1 MTIGRRQFIKTGT
14 LAAAS
19 LAYGRPLRAQA
30 SSVIRIG
37 HISDMA
43 GPYRDVQGPTGVA
56 CTKLAIDEF
65 MTANPD
71 IKVELLVG
79 DHQNKPDI
87 AVGVVR
93 RWIDQEGVDLV
104 TNLENSGLALAA
116 RSIVKDK
123 DKVAIVTSAA
133 SSDLTGKG
141 CSTNLLHWTY
151 DTWSLAHATGT
162 RVVES
167 GGTSWFFVT
176 ADYAFGHAAQADLTG
191 FVEKAGGKV
200 LGAVRYPYGS
210 TSDFSSFLLQ
220 AQNSNAKIVCFIN
233 AGADLINCMKQAQ
246 EFGLGRNG
254 TRFATAVG
262 LINDIVGMGLPVAK
276 GLSVAEAFYWDLN
289 DRTRSLMARVRP
301 RIAPNTLPNMTHA
314 GDYSAVTHYLKAV
327 KALGVDK
334 AKVSGRGVIEVM
346 MKTPTDDDAFGS
358 GILRQDGR
366 KIHPIHV
373 FEVKSPENSAG
384 PFDIYKHV
392 STIPID
398 QAFRPLSEGDC
409 PLVKR

>member
-1 MTIGRRQFIKTGT
+1 
-14 LAAAS
+14 
-19 LAYGRPLRAQA
+19 
-30 SSVIRIG
+30 
-37 HISDMA
+37 
-43 GPYRDVQGPTGVA
+43 
-56 CTKLAIDEF
+56 
-65 MTANPD
+65 
-71 IKVELLVG
+71 
-79 DHQNKPDI
+79 
-87 AVGVVR
+87 
-93 RWIDQEGVDLV
+93 
-104 TNLENSGLALAA
+104 
-116 RSIVKDK
+116 
-123 DKVAIVTSAA
+123 
-133 SSDLTGKG
+133 
-141 CSTNLLHWTY
+141 
-151 DTWSLAHATGT
+151 
-162 RVVES
+162 
-167 GGTSWFFVT
+167 
-176 ADYAFGHAAQADLTG
+176 
-191 FVEKAGGKV
+191 
-200 LGAVRYPYGS
+200 
-210 TSDFSSFLLQ
+210 
-220 AQNSNAKIVCFIN
+220 
-233 AGADLINCMKQAQ
+233 MKQAQ

-384 PFDIYKHV
+384 PFDIYKHF
-392 STIPID
+392 STIRID